1 MDAGRAD
8 TMMIVSI
15 NPTKKSIKLISIPR
29 DTYVNVP
36 GYGNTKIKNGQMQRY
51 PILQSFFTERQNYFL
66 SITFL
71 HFAYSL
77 RQKKEVVKIDF
88 FIATASMFFGD

>member
-1 MDAGRAD
+1 
-8 TMMIVSI
+8 
-15 NPTKKSIKLISIPR
+15 
-29 DTYVNVP
+29 
-36 GYGNTKIKNGQMQRY
+36 MQRY